1 MNPIPESEL
10 ILNADGSI
18 YHLNLRPEM
27 LADTIIIVGDPDR
40 VTEVSKYFDTI
51 EFKVA
56 KREFVTHTGYLNNKR
71 LTVLSTGIGTDN
83 IDIVFNELDACV
95 NIDFQTRMPRSIKKS
110 LEIIRIGTAGSL
122 QKDLEVDQVVIS
134 SHGIGLDNLANY
146 YFLENEVEEIYLL
159 EKFKKK
165 VLTSV
170 EAAVPYIA
178 KGATS
183 LMQKIDNGYQR
194 GITLTCPGFYA
205 PQGRQ
210 LRLAPRFP
218 NLIQKA
224 SAFRYEENR
233 ITNFEM
239 ETSGI
244 YALGSLLGH
253 QCVSVSAIMANRIEH
268 QFSKQPKKVI
278 DHLIVELLE
287 KISRF

>member
-18 YHLNLRPEM
+18 YHLNLLPEM

-71 LTVLSTGIGTDN
+71 LTVLSIGIGTDN

-159 EKFKKK
+159 EKFKKE

-278 DHLIVELLE
+278 DKLIVELLE

>member
-95 NIDFQTRMPRSIKKS
+95 NIDFQTRIPRSIKKS

-159 EKFKKK
+159 EKFKKE

-278 DHLIVELLE
+278 DKLIVELLE

>member
-1 MNPIPESEL
+1 
-10 ILNADGSI
+10 
-18 YHLNLRPEM
+18 M

>member
-159 EKFKKK
+159 EKFKKE

-278 DHLIVELLE
+278 DKLIVELLE

>member
-122 QKDLEVDQVVIS
+122 QKDLDVDQVVIS

-159 EKFKKK
+159 EKFKKE

-278 DHLIVELLE
+278 DKLIVELLE

>member
-159 EKFKKK
+159 EKFKKE

-183 LMQKIDNGYQR
+183 LMQKIDNGYQW

-278 DHLIVELLE
+278 DKLIVELLE

>member
-1 MNPIPESEL
+1 M
-10 ILNADGSI
+10 
-18 YHLNLRPEM
+18 
-27 LADTIIIVGDPDR
+27 
-40 VTEVSKYFDTI
+40 
-51 EFKVA
+51 
-56 KREFVTHTGYLNNKR
+56 
-71 LTVLSTGIGTDN
+71 
-83 IDIVFNELDACV
+83 
-95 NIDFQTRMPRSIKKS
+95 
-110 LEIIRIGTAGSL
+110 
-122 QKDLEVDQVVIS
+122 
-134 SHGIGLDNLANY
+134 
-146 YFLENEVEEIYLL
+146 
-159 EKFKKK
+159 
-165 VLTSV
+165 

-278 DHLIVELLE
+278 DKLIVELLE

>member
-18 YHLNLRPEM
+18 YHLNLLPEM

-159 EKFKKK
+159 EKFKKE

-278 DHLIVELLE
+278 DKLIVELLE

>member
-159 EKFKKK
+159 EKFKKE
-165 VLTSV
+165 VLTSM

-278 DHLIVELLE
+278 DKLIVELLE